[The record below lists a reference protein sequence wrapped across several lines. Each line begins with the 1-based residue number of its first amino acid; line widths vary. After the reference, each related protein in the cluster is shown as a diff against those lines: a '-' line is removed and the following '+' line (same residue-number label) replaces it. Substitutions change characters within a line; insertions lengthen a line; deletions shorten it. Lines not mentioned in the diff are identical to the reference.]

1 MGLAEEELPDIVGR
15 WRDANPNIVRLW
27 YDTGAAAIK
36 AVLSGREKSV
46 RGLVHY
52 RMQGDFLMCQR
63 PSGRCLCYPY
73 PEIQEEKGFKKLSCM
88 EQDQATRKWK
98 RARTYGGKLVENA
111 VQAIAR
117 DCLAVAMLRAA
128 EAGMDIAFHV
138 HDEIIVD
145 APEKRWTARELAEL
159 MGRPI
164 PWAPS
169 LPLRAE
175 AFETNYYLKD

>member
-1 MGLAEEELPDIVGR
+1 MGLTEEELPDIVGR

-27 YDTGAAAIK
+27 HDTGAAAIK

-52 RMQGDFLMCQR
+52 RMQGDFLLCR
-63 PSGRCLCYPY
+63 LPSGRCLCYSY
-73 PEIQEEKGFKKLSCM
+73 PEIQEEKGFKKLTCM

-98 RARTYGGKLVENA
+98 RAPTYGGKLVENA
-111 VQAIAR
+111 VQAVAR

-145 APEKRWTARELAEL
+145 APKGRWSARELAEL
-159 MGRPI
+159 MGHSI
-164 PWAPS
+164 LWAPG

-175 AFETNYYLKD
+175 AFETDYYLKD